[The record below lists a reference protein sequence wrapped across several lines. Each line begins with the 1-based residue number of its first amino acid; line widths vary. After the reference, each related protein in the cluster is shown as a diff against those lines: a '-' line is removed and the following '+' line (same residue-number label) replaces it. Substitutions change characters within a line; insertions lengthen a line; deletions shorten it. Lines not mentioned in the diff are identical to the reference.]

1 MDFNAIPP
9 PGRTLVFTA
18 GSMMGDL
25 LCTNI
30 IIRNDNVLEMSG
42 EQFFANIV
50 SDDAEVIDPQASIT
64 LTEPNDDGWRLF

>member
-9 PGRTLVFTA
+9 PGRILEFTA
-18 GSMMGDL
+18 GSMMGDI

-64 LTEPNDDGWRLF
+64 LTEPNDESWRLF